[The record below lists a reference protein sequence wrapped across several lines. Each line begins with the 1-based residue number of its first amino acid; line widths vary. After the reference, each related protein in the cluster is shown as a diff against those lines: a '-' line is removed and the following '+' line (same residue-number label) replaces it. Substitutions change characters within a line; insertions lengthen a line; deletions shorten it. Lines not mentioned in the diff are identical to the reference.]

1 MFFHF
6 MSNIGSVLRVP
17 RLSLAPSSEVAR
29 PDGFLL
35 SRSGSMH
42 SGMLWCTASQRALD
56 CDGEWLGWAGWV
68 RLGWAGVRM
77 GGQAGRQ
84 AAVAKV
90 LGQQIAVH
98 AAAMGGGWGGWRG
111 GEDETVGSAPSCS
124 VSSATQGSW
133 VSLYQQNRK
142 KIEMEGNRY
151 GHRLPSASIW
161 VIGEEIC
168 PAQLSLALLQ

>member
-98 AAAMGGGWGGWRG
+98 AAAMSGGWGVG
-111 GEDETVGSAPSCS
+111 GVART
-124 VSSATQGSW
+124 
-133 VSLYQQNRK
+133 
-142 KIEMEGNRY
+142 
-151 GHRLPSASIW
+151 RL
-161 VIGEEIC
+161 
-168 PAQLSLALLQ
+168 LALHHHAVSPPQPRGLGFLSTSRTEKKLKWKAIDMGTDFHQPAFG